1 MNAKSISHFSIARSF
16 VLAPVDACAPLVWP
30 VLASRGHPVAS
41 PRLDVALA
49 NGVTSVE

>member
-1 MNAKSISHFSIARSF
+1 MQSHLLHILLG
-16 VLAPVDACAPLVWP
+16 VLCSLLHVDACAPLVWP

-41 PRLDVALA
+41 PRLGAVHA